1 VASRHLARPRQEND
15 KKAIFCGVTGQGAI
29 PVATV
34 FRENLDSGGPD
45 QPISCGYRG
54 FWRVF
59 RVLSEQNINEVLV
72 VHGVTPAQ
80 PETDPLIV

>member
-15 KKAIFCGVTGQGAI
+15 KKAIFWGVTGQGAI

-34 FRENLDSGGPD
+34 FPEILDYGGTD

-54 FWRVF
+54 FWGVF
-59 RVLSEQNINEVLV
+59 RDWSETSMKCLSYM
-72 VHGVTPAQ
+72 G
-80 PETDPLIV
+80 